1 MKSRKLFLAL
11 LLISSVSLAV
21 SGGRSAS
28 RPKRGRQL
36 TLRQKR
42 GRQLT
47 PRRTYTQGNI
57 VELDLS
63 YDFSVPGKTH
73 RLRFVVVLPRTMPDR
88 QNILSTKYSPKPSRI
103 FNENGNR
110 YAEFVFVKP
119 NRRVKIE
126 ISIKAELF
134 RYDLFTARKKRA
146 RDRHEDHQ
154 LRDFLRHEKYI
165 EKDHDQ
171 IQEIANGIEGQTEM
185 DIVTNIYDYVIDNM
199 EYTIPSKRNRGAVKA
214 LQSGKGDC
222 TEYADLFV
230 AICRAKNIPARVATG
245 YTVGFSSTSLKH
257 NWVEVYLQ
265 EYGWVPFDPS
275 TGDIKNAII
284 RGRVF
289 SSMRPVYLYLSHIRN
304 DEVLGNYSFGMY
316 RYRGDKPRLR
326 ESVEFKR
333 SAPPIPKIR

>member
-11 LLISSVSLAV
+11 LLISLVSQAV
-21 SGGRSAS
+21 SGGRSA
-28 RPKRGRQL
+28 P
-36 TLRQKR
+36 RQKR

-47 PRRTYTQGNI
+47 PRRTYIQSNI

-73 RLRFVVVLPRTMPDR
+73 RLSFIVVLPRTMPDR
-88 QNILSTKYSPKPSRI
+88 QNILSTNYSPKPSRI

-134 RYDLFTARKKRA
+134 RYDLLTARKKRE

-154 LRDFLRHEKYI
+154 LRDFLRQEKYI

-171 IQEIANGIEGQTEM
+171 IQEVANGIEGQTEM

-199 EYTIPSKRNRGAVKA
+199 EYAMPSEKNRGAVKA
-214 LQSGKGDC
+214 LQSAKGDC

-230 AICRAKNIPARVATG
+230 AICRAKNIPARVTTG
-245 YTVGFSSTSLKH
+245 YMVGLNSTSSKH

-289 SSMRPVYLYLSHIRN
+289 SSMRPVYIYLSYIRN
-304 DEVLGNYSFGMY
+304 DEVLGNYSFCMY

-326 ESVEFKR
+326 ESIEFKR

>member
-1 MKSRKLFLAL
+1 MKSRKLLLAS
-11 LLISSVSLAV
+11 LLISSVSPAF
-21 SGGRSAS
+21 SGGRSA
-28 RPKRGRQL
+28 P
-36 TLRQKR
+36 RQKR

-47 PRRTYTQGNI
+47 PRQTYIQSNI

-73 RLRFVVVLPRTMPDR
+73 RLSFIVVLPRTMPDR
-88 QNILSTKYSPKPSRI
+88 QNILSTNYSPKPSRI

-134 RYDLFTARKKRA
+134 RYDLLTAKKKRE

-154 LRDFLRHEKYI
+154 LRDFLRQEKYI

-185 DIVTNIYDYVIDNM
+185 DIVTDIYDYVIDNM
-199 EYTIPSKRNRGAVKA
+199 EYAMPSKKNRGAVKA

-245 YTVGFSSTSLKH
+245 YMVGLNSTSSKH
-257 NWVEVYLQ
+257 NWVEAYLQ

-289 SSMRPVYLYLSHIRN
+289 SSMRPVYIYLSHIRN
-304 DEVLGNYSFGMY
+304 DEVLGNYNFDMY
-316 RYRGDKPRLR
+316 RYWGDKPRFK
-326 ESVEFKR
+326 ESIEFKR

>member
-11 LLISSVSLAV
+11 LLISSVSLTV
-21 SGGRSAS
+21 SGGRSA
-28 RPKRGRQL
+28 P
-36 TLRQKR
+36 RQKR

-47 PRRTYTQGNI
+47 PRRTHIQGNV

-73 RLRFVVVLPRTMPDR
+73 RLSFIVVLPRTIPDR
-88 QNILSTKYSPKPSRI
+88 QNILSANYSPKPSRF

-134 RYDLFTARKKRA
+134 RYDLLTAKKKRE

-154 LRDFLRHEKYI
+154 LRDFLRQEKYI

-185 DIVTNIYDYVIDNM
+185 DIVIDIYDYVIDNM
-199 EYTIPSKRNRGAVKA
+199 EYAVPSKRNRGAVKA

-230 AICRAKNIPARVATG
+230 AVCRAKNIPARVVTG
-245 YTVGFSSTSLKH
+245 YTVGFNSTSSKH

-275 TGDIKNAII
+275 TGDIENAII
-284 RGRVF
+284 RGRLF
-289 SSMRPVYLYLSHIRN
+289 SSMRPVYIYLSHIRN
-304 DEVLGNYSFGMY
+304 DEVLGNYNFDMY
-316 RYRGDKPRLR
+316 RYWGDKPRLK
-326 ESVEFKR
+326 ESIEFKR
-333 SAPPIPKIR
+333 SAPSIPKIR

>member
-1 MKSRKLFLAL
+1 MKSRKLLLAS

-21 SGGRSAS
+21 SGGRSA
-28 RPKRGRQL
+28 P
-36 TLRQKR
+36 RQKR
-42 GRQLT
+42 GRRLT
-47 PRRTYTQGNI
+47 PRQTYIQGNI

-63 YDFSVPGKTH
+63 YDFSVLGKTH
-73 RLRFVVVLPRTMPDR
+73 RLSFIVLLPRTIPDR
-88 QNILSTKYSPKPSRI
+88 QNILSTNYSPKPSRI

-119 NRRVKIE
+119 DRRVKIE

-134 RYDLFTARKKRA
+134 RYGLLTARKKHE
-146 RDRHEDHQ
+146 RDRHEDQQ
-154 LRDFLRHEKYI
+154 LRDFLRQEKYI
-165 EKDHDQ
+165 EKDNDQ

-185 DIVTNIYDYVIDNM
+185 DIVINIYDYVIDNM
-199 EYTIPSKRNRGAVKA
+199 EYAMPSKKNRGAVKA

-245 YTVGFSSTSLKH
+245 YTVGFNSTSSKH
-257 NWVEVYLQ
+257 NWAEVYLQ

-275 TGDIKNAII
+275 KGDIKNAII

-289 SSMRPVYLYLSHIRN
+289 SSMRPAYIYLSHIRN
-304 DEVLGNYSFGMY
+304 DEVLGNYNFGMY
-316 RYRGDKPRLR
+316 RYWGDKPRLK
-326 ESVEFKR
+326 ESIEFKR
-333 SAPPIPKIR
+333 TAPPIPKIR

>member
-1 MKSRKLFLAL
+1 
-11 LLISSVSLAV
+11 
-21 SGGRSAS
+21 
-28 RPKRGRQL
+28 
-36 TLRQKR
+36 
-42 GRQLT
+42 
-47 PRRTYTQGNI
+47 
-57 VELDLS
+57 
-63 YDFSVPGKTH
+63 
-73 RLRFVVVLPRTMPDR
+73 MPDR
-88 QNILSTKYSPKPSRI
+88 QNILSTNYSPKPSRI

-134 RYDLFTARKKRA
+134 RYDLLTARKKRE

-154 LRDFLRHEKYI
+154 LRDFLRQEKYI

-185 DIVTNIYDYVIDNM
+185 DIVTNIYGYVIDNM
-199 EYTIPSKRNRGAVKA
+199 EYAMPSKKSRGAVKA
-214 LQSGKGDC
+214 LQSAKGDC

-230 AICRAKNIPARVATG
+230 AICRAKNVPARVATG
-245 YTVGFSSTSLKH
+245 YMVGLNSTSSKH

-275 TGDIKNAII
+275 MGDIKNAII

-289 SSMRPVYLYLSHIRN
+289 SSMRPVYIYLSHIRN
-304 DEVLGNYSFGMY
+304 DEVLGNYNFGMY
-316 RYRGDKPRLR
+316 RYWGDRPRLK
-326 ESVEFKR
+326 ESIEFKR

>member
-11 LLISSVSLAV
+11 LLISLLSQAV
-21 SGGRSAS
+21 SGGRSA
-28 RPKRGRQL
+28 P
-36 TLRQKR
+36 RQKR

-47 PRRTYTQGNI
+47 PRRTYIQSSI

-73 RLRFVVVLPRTMPDR
+73 RLSFIVVLPRTMPDR
-88 QNILSTKYSPKPSRI
+88 QNILSTNYSPKPSRI

-119 NRRVKIE
+119 NGRVKIE

-134 RYDLFTARKKRA
+134 RYDLLTARKKRE
-146 RDRHEDHQ
+146 RDRHEEHR
-154 LRDFLRHEKYI
+154 LRDFLRQEKYI

-171 IQEIANGIEGQTEM
+171 IQEIANDIEGQTEM
-185 DIVTNIYDYVIDNM
+185 DIVKNIYDYVIDNM
-199 EYTIPSKRNRGAVKA
+199 EYGMPNKKNRGAVKA

-230 AICRAKNIPARVATG
+230 AVCRAKNIPARVATG
-245 YTVGFSSTSLKH
+245 YTAGFNSTLSKH
-257 NWVEVYLQ
+257 NWAEVYLQ

-275 TGDIKNAII
+275 MGDIKNAII
-284 RGRVF
+284 RGRAF
-289 SSMRPVYLYLSHIRN
+289 SSMRPAYIYLSYIRN
-304 DEVLGNYSFGMY
+304 DEVLRNYNFSLY
-316 RYRGDKPRLR
+316 RYWGDRPRLR
-326 ESVEFKR
+326 ESIEFK
-333 SAPPIPKIR
+333 

>member
-1 MKSRKLFLAL
+1 MKFRKLFLAL
-11 LLISSVSLAV
+11 LLINLVSLAV
-21 SGGRSAS
+21 SGGRSA
-28 RPKRGRQL
+28 P
-36 TLRQKR
+36 RQKR

-47 PRRTYTQGNI
+47 PRQTYIQGNI
-57 VELDLS
+57 VELVLS

-73 RLRFVVVLPRTMPDR
+73 RLSFIVVLPRTIPDR
-88 QNILSTKYSPKPSRI
+88 QNILSTNYSPKPSRI

-110 YAEFVFVKP
+110 YAEFVFVEP

-134 RYDLFTARKKRA
+134 RYDLLTARKKHG
-146 RDRHEDHQ
+146 RDHREDHQ
-154 LRDFLRHEKYI
+154 LRDFLRQEKYI

-185 DIVTNIYDYVIDNM
+185 DIVIDIYDYVIDNM
-199 EYTIPSKRNRGAVKA
+199 EYAMPSKKNRGAVKA
-214 LQSGKGDC
+214 LQSAKGDC

-245 YTVGFSSTSLKH
+245 YTVGFNPSTSLRMVSLSNHSTSSKH

-275 TGDIKNAII
+275 TGDIKNVII

-289 SSMRPVYLYLSHIRN
+289 SSMRPVYIYLSHIRN
-304 DEVLGNYSFGMY
+304 DEVLGNYNFGMY
-316 RYRGDKPRLR
+316 RYWGDKPRLR
-326 ESVEFKR
+326 ESIEFK
-333 SAPPIPKIR
+333 